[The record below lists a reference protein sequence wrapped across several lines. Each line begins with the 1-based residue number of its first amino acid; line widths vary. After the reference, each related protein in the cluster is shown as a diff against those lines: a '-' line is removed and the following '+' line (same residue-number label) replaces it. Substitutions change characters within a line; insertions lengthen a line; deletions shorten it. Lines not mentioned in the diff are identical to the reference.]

1 MSFAII
7 LKTIEDITK
16 LDKAIA
22 AAALSP
28 KTDLPSLKKTSA
40 QMNKLVGQRSKKFT
54 ALKQAV
60 TQKEA
65 NASARRKAQEVA
77 LKKITAL
84 LKGG

>member
-7 LKTIEDITK
+7 LKTIEQITK

-40 QMNKLVGQRSKKFT
+40 QMNKLIAQRSKQFS
-54 ALKQAV
+54 ALKKAV
-60 TQKEA
+60 TQQE
-65 NASARRKAQEVA
+65 ASASAQRKAQAVA

-84 LKGG
+84 LKGD